1 MTWVR
6 GISGVVCVLIG
17 LGWIGQGIGLLPGSL
32 MSGQIQWAVIGAVL
46 LVLGVWLLWGLRSRR
61 TV

>member
-6 GISGVVCVLIG
+6 GIAGVVCVLIG
-17 LGWIGQGIGLLPGSL
+17 LGWIGQGIGLLPGSM

-46 LVLGVWLLWGLRSRR
+46 LVLGVWLLWGLRRR
-61 TV
+61 SAV